1 MRKLSIILC
10 VLLSVTLLVSC
21 RNDSIT
27 ETTANNV
34 ETGLVATGTHFI
46 AKVVEVSGNTMLVEI
61 TDSETSGITEGSE
74 AWISSQKESNIDYS
88 GFSAGDTVQVYFD
101 GLVMESSPLQ
111 INSVTRISFLGI
123 TYSDEKT
130 VVNIIDKTVNSDI
143 CTSDALQG
151 FYEDDR
157 YYYSY
162 SSIRSEYVVVEYSDG
177 SEETVMEALAKGI
190 ITIAD
195 LDAYNIGYYKEPKNI
210 QNIVY
215 HSDRGGEPDQEEVF
229 YTDEEYEYVF
239 PSLRS
244 DVVIV
249 YYKDGTEKPIKEALA
264 DRSVLIDD
272 LNFFNIEYYKHRIL
286 VN

>member
-1 MRKLSIILC
+1 MRKISIILC
-10 VLLSVTLLVSC
+10 VLVFVTLLASC
-21 RNDSIT
+21 RNDSMA
-27 ETTANNV
+27 ETTANN
-34 ETGLVATGTHFI
+34 EKTGLATTGTHFI
-46 AKVVEVSGNTMLVEI
+46 AKVVEASGNTMLVEI
-61 TDSETSGITEGSE
+61 TNSETSGITEGSE

-88 GFSAGDTVQVYFD
+88 EFSAGDTVQVYFD
-101 GLVMESSPLQ
+101 GLVMESYPLQ
-111 INSVTRISFLGI
+111 INSVTSIGYLGL
-123 TYSDEKT
+123 TNSDEKT

-177 SEETVMEALAKGI
+177 SEETVMDALAKGI

-215 HSDRGGEPDQEEVF
+215 YSDRGGEPDREEVF
-229 YTDEEYEYVF
+229 YTDKEYEYVF

-244 DVVIV
+244 HVVIV
-249 YYKDGTEKPIKEALA
+249 YYKDGTEKLIKEALA
-264 DRSVLIDD
+264 DGSVLIED
-272 LNFFNIEYYKHRIL
+272 LNLFNIEYYKHLRL
-286 VN
+286 DN